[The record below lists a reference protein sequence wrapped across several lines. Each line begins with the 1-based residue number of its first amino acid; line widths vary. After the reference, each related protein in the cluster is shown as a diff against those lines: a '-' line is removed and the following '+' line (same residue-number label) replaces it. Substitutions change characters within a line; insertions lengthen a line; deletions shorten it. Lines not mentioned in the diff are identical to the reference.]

1 MQNFIQKIKE
11 NKFATVVT
19 ILLII
24 IVAFIF
30 LVIIGNTYSNSLGTY
45 QSGSMARY
53 PNSNVDF
60 YSKSYSPT
68 SIAPIGSSAS
78 QAQIAV
84 AEKKI
89 VKEGSLSILVN
100 KVDDTSNS
108 IKTVAQS
115 VGGSLDSINIYNV
128 TNTTKSGSMVIRVP
142 NDKFDEV
149 MNNIRKLA
157 VKVNNEQVNT
167 TDVTARYVDMEANL
181 TNYRAVEKQYISI
194 LQSAKNVTDTLAVYE
209 KLSEVRGMIETTQG
223 QINYLSRQVSMSTIS
238 IDMTSEADVTVFGIV
253 WRPLTVLKQSFRSFL
268 VDMTAISDG
277 IVIWAFVLPGILIR
291 LAILALVIM
300 VVMKIYKFLRN
311 KYKARIQ
318 KI

>member
-1 MQNFIQKIKE
+1 M
-11 NKFATVVT
+11 
-19 ILLII
+19 II

-53 PNSNVDF
+53 SNSNVDF

-128 TNTTKSGSMVIRVP
+128 TDTTKSGSMVIRVP